1 MEKKKRALALGG
13 GGPAVGLSIGALNAL
28 KEAGITFD
36 VWTCACIGAW
46 LGVVYN
52 QAEPGKQINTCEQF
66 FGKIFRPDDEY
77 SRFPIAGVF
86 APDFQAMVRDSINS
100 S

>member
-66 FGKIFRPDDEY
+66 FGKFLGPTTNIRASRLPESSRQIFR
-77 SRFPIAGVF
+77 
-86 APDFQAMVRDSINS
+86 QW
-100 S
+100 